1 MRRVKPTA
9 GSNPALSATL
19 SSYIANMNKSVD
31 TCKASATIRRI
42 SIGLVS
48 MATIVLSAC
57 GTVESAAR
65 DDCTSIGWNIGSAG
79 YEDCF
84 RARVRERNMDYSRP
98 SDLEPKPSLI

>member
-1 MRRVKPTA
+1 M
-9 GSNPALSATL
+9 NPSLFLRLFLVALITL
-19 SSYIANMNKSVD
+19 
-31 TCKASATIRRI
+31 
-42 SIGLVS
+42 GLS
-48 MATIVLSAC
+48 GC

-65 DDCTSIGWNIGSAG
+65 DDCTSIGWSIGSAG

>member
-1 MRRVKPTA
+1 M
-9 GSNPALSATL
+9 NPSIFARLSLFTLIAL
-19 SSYIANMNKSVD
+19 
-31 TCKASATIRRI
+31 
-42 SIGLVS
+42 G
-48 MATIVLSAC
+48 LSAC

-65 DDCTSIGWNIGSAG
+65 DDCTSIGWSIGSAG

>member
-1 MRRVKPTA
+1 MQNRLEVHQSDRLSPMKTPFYLPLLA
-9 GSNPALSATL
+9 LAALS
-19 SSYIANMNKSVD
+19 
-31 TCKASATIRRI
+31 
-42 SIGLVS
+42 
-48 MATIVLSAC
+48 LSAC

-65 DDCTSIGWNIGSAG
+65 DDCTSIGWSIGSAG